1 MSLISGPSPRDLGYC
16 AGTMEQGLDSLVEPI
31 ESMVL
36 AFRFKKPCSFAI
48 IDETRREEKSVSRG
62 TRDLD

>member
-1 MSLISGPSPRDLGYC
+1 
-16 AGTMEQGLDSLVEPI
+16 MEQGLDSLVKPI